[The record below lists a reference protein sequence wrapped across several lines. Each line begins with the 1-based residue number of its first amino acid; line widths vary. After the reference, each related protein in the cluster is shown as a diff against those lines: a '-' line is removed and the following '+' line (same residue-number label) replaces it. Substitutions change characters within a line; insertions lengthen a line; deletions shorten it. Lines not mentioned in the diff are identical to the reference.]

1 MKPKNSIIL
10 SVVLVLL
17 ALTFSVS
24 PVLAQ
29 EGQIQQNTLP
39 TQPNQDLTLFTSY
52 PAQETAIGEDVTFDL
67 TLRTTAT
74 APQLV
79 RFDTRNLPAGWTAS
93 FRGGGRVVEAAY
105 VVPDEEKDTKVDLRV
120 ELPQD
125 VKPGD
130 YNFSVIAR
138 SDAGEIS
145 LPIELTV
152 KEKLPPSLEFDVDLP
167 TLRGTPSTTFRYTAK
182 LKNASD
188 EDLTVNL
195 LSETPKGFQIN
206 FKLSG
211 QDVTSIP
218 LTANETKTVNVEI
231 KPFPDIPAGAYQ
243 FNVLAQGGEIEAAT
257 TLTAEVTGQPE
268 LSVTAPDGRLS
279 GQAYA
284 GDRTPLKLVV
294 QNTGSAP
301 ARDVELTASQP
312 NGWQIE
318 FEPKRIAEIGSG
330 QQIEVTANVQPAEQA
345 VAGDYVVTLRATP
358 NDGPAESAEF
368 RVTVLTSTLWGV
380 VGIGLI
386 AVAVVVVGVAVA
398 RFGRR

>member
-1 MKPKNSIIL
+1 MKPKFWTISL
-10 SVVLVLL
+10 CL
-17 ALTFSVS
+17 ALVWLLVGVSIS

-29 EGQIQQNTLP
+29 EGSIQQASLP
-39 TQPNQDLTLFTSY
+39 LEPEQGLILFTRY
-52 PAQETAIGEDVTFDL
+52 PIQETAIGETVSFELVLQTGQTPEMVHLEVKDL
-67 TLRTTAT
+67 
-74 APQLV
+74 PE
-79 RFDTRNLPAGWTAS
+79 GWMAS
-93 FRGGGRVVEAAY
+93 FRGGGRVVQAAY
-105 VVPDEEKDTKVDLRV
+105 VQPEAETKVDLRV
-120 ELPQD
+120 EPPQG
-125 VKPGD
+125 VKPGN
-130 YNFSVIAR
+130 YSFVVLAR
-138 SDAGEIS
+138 GENKVS
-145 LPIELTV
+145 ELPIELIV

-182 LKNASD
+182 LKNAGD

-195 LSETPKGFQIN
+195 LTETPKGFQVN

-218 LTANETKTVNVEI
+218 LAANETKTVNVEI

-243 FNVLAQGGEIEAAT
+243 FNVLAQGGDVEAAT

-284 GDRTPLKLVV
+284 GAMTPLKLVV

-301 ARDVELTASQP
+301 ARDIELSASPP
-312 NGWQIE
+312 NGWQVE

-330 QQIEVTANVQPAEQA
+330 KQIEVTANIQPAEQA
-345 VAGDYVVTLRATP
+345 VAGDYVVSLRATP
-358 NDGPAESAEF
+358 NDGPAKSAEF

-386 AVAVVVVGVAVA
+386 AVAVAVVGLAVV

>member
-1 MKPKNSIIL
+1 MKPKFWTFTL
-10 SVVLVLL
+10 CL
-17 ALTFSVS
+17 ALAWLLVGASVS
-24 PVLAQ
+24 PILAQ
-29 EGQIQQNTLP
+29 EGQIRQ
-39 TQPNQDLTLFTSY
+39 QDLPVEPSQDLVLFTSY
-52 PAQETAIGEDVTFDL
+52 PAQETAIGEDVTFQL
-67 TLRTTAT
+67 TLRTEAT
-74 APQLV
+74 TPQLV
-79 RFDTRNLPAGWTAS
+79 RLETQGLPAGWSAS
-93 FRGGGRVVEAAY
+93 FRGSGRVVEAAY
-105 VVPDEEKDTKVDLRV
+105 VEAENDTKVDLRV
-120 ELPQD
+120 DPPQD

-138 SDAGEIS
+138 GDSGETT

-182 LKNASD
+182 LKNAGD

-195 LSETPKGFQIN
+195 LTEMPKGFEVTY
-206 FKLSG
+206 KLSG

-218 LTANETKTVNVEI
+218 LAADETKTVNVEI
-231 KPFPDIPAGAYQ
+231 KPFPDIPAGTYP
-243 FNVLAQGGEIEAAT
+243 FNVLAQGGEAEAAT

-268 LSVTAPDGRLS
+268 LTVTAPDGRLS

-284 GDRTPLKLVV
+284 GDQTPLKLVV

-301 ARDVELTASQP
+301 ARDVELSASQP
-312 NGWQIE
+312 GGWQVE

-330 QQIEVTANVQPAEQA
+330 KQIEVTANIQPAEQA
-345 VAGDYVVTLRATP
+345 VAGDYVITLRATP

-386 AVAVVVVGVAVA
+386 AVAVAVVGLAVA

>member
-1 MKPKNSIIL
+1 
-10 SVVLVLL
+10 
-17 ALTFSVS
+17 
-24 PVLAQ
+24 
-29 EGQIQQNTLP
+29 
-39 TQPNQDLTLFTSY
+39 
-52 PAQETAIGEDVTFDL
+52 
-67 TLRTTAT
+67 
-74 APQLV
+74 LV
-79 RFDTRNLPAGWTAS
+79 RFDTQNLPAGWTAS

-105 VVPDEEKDTKVDLRV
+105 VAPGEDETKVDLRV
-120 ELPQD
+120 EPSQE

-130 YNFSVIAR
+130 YEFSVVAR
-138 SDAGEIS
+138 SDSGTIE
-145 LPIELTV
+145 LPIELIV

-167 TLRGTPSTTFRYTAK
+167 ILRGTPSTTFRYTAK
-182 LKNASD
+182 LKNAGD

-195 LSETPKGFQIN
+195 LTETPKGFQIN

-243 FNVLAQGGEIEAAT
+243 FNVLAQGGEVEAAT

-268 LSVTAPDGRLS
+268 LTVTAPDGRLS

-284 GDRTPLKLVV
+284 GDQTPLKLVV

-301 ARDVELTASQP
+301 AQDVELTASQP
-312 NGWQIE
+312 NGWQVE

-330 QQIEVTANVQPAEQA
+330 QQIEVTANIQPAEQA

-386 AVAVVVVGVAVA
+386 AVAVAVVGLAVA

>member
-1 MKPKNSIIL
+1 MKTKFRYIIL
-10 SVVLVLL
+10 CLVLTWL
-17 ALTFSVS
+17 VFGTSIS

-29 EGQIQQNTLP
+29 EGQIRQQDLP
-39 TQPNQDLTLFTSY
+39 LEPNQELMFFTSY
-52 PAQETAIGEDVTFDL
+52 PAQETAIGEDVTFQL

-74 APQLV
+74 VPELV
-79 RFDTRNLPAGWTAS
+79 RLDTQGLPAGWSAS

-105 VVPDEEKDTKVDLRV
+105 VESENDTKVDLRV
-120 ELPQD
+120 DPPQD
-125 VKPGD
+125 VKPD
-130 YNFSVIAR
+130 EYKFSVIAR
-138 SDAGEIS
+138 SDSGETT

-182 LKNASD
+182 LKNTGD

-195 LSETPKGFQIN
+195 LTEMPKGFEVN
-206 FKLSG
+206 YKLSG

-218 LTANETKTVNVEI
+218 LAANETKTVNVEV
-231 KPFPDIPAGAYQ
+231 KPFPDMPVGAYQ
-243 FNVLAQGGEIEAAT
+243 FNVLAQGGEVEAAT
-257 TLTAEVTGQPE
+257 TLTAEVTGQSE
-268 LSVTAPDGRLS
+268 LTVTAPDGRLS

-284 GDRTPLKLVV
+284 GDKTPLKLVI
-294 QNTGSAP
+294 QNAGSAP
-301 ARDVELTASQP
+301 ARDVELSASQP
-312 NGWQIE
+312 GGWQVE

-330 QQIEVTANVQPAEQA
+330 QQIEVTANIQPAEQA

-358 NDGPAESAEF
+358 NDGPAKSAEF

-386 AVAVVVVGVAVA
+386 AVAVAVVGLAVA